1 MKIKCPQVQY
11 YAKALSNPLMV
22 YIFLGKL
29 EIDVEIYQSIHKYEN
44 ILKGKNRVCK
54 IIMSLK
60 VNI

>member
-1 MKIKCPQVQY
+1 MSTGTVLCKSLEQSPRVFIF
-11 YAKALSNPLMV
+11 
-22 YIFLGKL
+22 FLGKL
-29 EIDVEIYQSIHKYEN
+29 EIDIEIYQSIHKYEN

>member
-1 MKIKCPQVQY
+1 MSTGTVLCKSLEQCPHVFI
-11 YAKALSNPLMV
+11 L
-22 YIFLGKL
+22 FLGKL

-44 ILKGKNRVCK
+44 ILKGKNRVCT